1 MPEILAHRGN
11 LTGPAPLTENTLS
24 AIEACVS
31 RGWGVEIDIRRD
43 AGGRFYFAHDARP
56 HSAAAP
62 AGASA
67 ETPAD
72 ASADA
77 ICACLRAHP
86 DATAALNIKELG
98 YEEALLRYLHEQQV
112 ARQVFLF
119 DAELIEPEAGATA
132 RLFRRLD
139 SHIRLAARV
148 SDRREPVERAL
159 GLDCASIIW
168 LDEFDRQWASARG
181 IRRLKNQGRSVYAVS
196 PELHGH
202 SLDVARRRWEDF
214 IRWGVDGICTDYPA
228 ALAHTIRRVHAIP
241 A

>member
-11 LTGPAPLTENTLS
+11 LTGPAPVTENTLP

-43 AGGRFYFAHDARP
+43 AGGRFYISHDARP
-56 HSAAAP
+56 ADADAG

-67 ETPAD
+67 D
-72 ASADA
+72 AT
-77 ICACLRAHP
+77 CACLRAHP
-86 DATAALNIKELG
+86 DVTVALNIKELG

-119 DAELIEPEAGATA
+119 DAELIEPEPGATA
-132 RLFRRLD
+132 RLLRRLD
-139 SHIRLAARV
+139 PHIRLAARV

-159 GLDCASIIW
+159 GLDCTTVIW
-168 LDEFDRQWASARG
+168 LDEFDRQWASARDV
-181 IRRLKNQGRSVYAVS
+181 RRLKNQGRSVYAVS
-196 PELHGH
+196 PELHGY
-202 SLDVARRRWEDF
+202 SFDVARRRWEDF
-214 IRWGVDGICTDYPA
+214 IRWEVDGICTDYPA
-228 ALAHTIRRVHAIP
+228 ALAHTIRRVQALP

>member
-11 LTGPAPLTENTLS
+11 LTGPAPVTENTLP

-43 AGGRFYFAHDARP
+43 AGGRFYISHDARP
-56 HSAAAP
+56 F
-62 AGASA
+62 GA
-67 ETPAD
+67 E

-77 ICACLRAHP
+77 ICACLRTHP
-86 DATAALNIKELG
+86 DATVALNIKELG
-98 YEEALLRYLHEQQV
+98 YEEALLRYLQEQQV
-112 ARQVFLF
+112 ARQVFVF
-119 DAELIEPEAGATA
+119 DAELIEPVPGATA

-139 SHIRLAARV
+139 PHIRLAARV

-159 GLDCASIIW
+159 GLDCTTVIW
-168 LDEFDRQWASARG
+168 LDEFDRQWASARDVS
-181 IRRLKNQGRSVYAVS
+181 RLKNQGRSVYAVS

-202 SLDVARRRWEDF
+202 SFDVARRRWEDF

-228 ALAHTIRRVHAIP
+228 ALANTIIRRVQAIP